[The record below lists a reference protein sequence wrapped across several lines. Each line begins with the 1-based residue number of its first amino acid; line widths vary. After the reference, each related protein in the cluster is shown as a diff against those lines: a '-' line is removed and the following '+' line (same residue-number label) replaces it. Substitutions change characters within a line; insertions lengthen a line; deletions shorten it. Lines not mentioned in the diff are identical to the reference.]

1 MLDDENID
9 AVNTLLQR
17 RADLMIELTA
27 IEATLGTWITQIRTD
42 PSVTADMMR
51 QLRAVNDEIVSM
63 ANHIVEIDEQTHA
76 RLDEIKERTQREL
89 QEINR
94 EGKML
99 HLYAEAYQKPTT
111 RFHLK
116 G

>member
-1 MLDDENID
+1 
-9 AVNTLLQR
+9 
-17 RADLMIELTA
+17 
-27 IEATLGTWITQIRTD
+27 
-42 PSVTADMMR
+42 MMR